1 MGALAF
7 LSGVALVQAQEDV
20 FKFCPE
26 STCGDCPVGLTSQGT
41 GFPNCVIYNSDDV
54 FPGLGFTGS
63 EGGGWKPYLDV
74 AQPDPNCKTLVK
86 SPAST
91 SEVGC
96 GYLIAAFSQ
105 PVCAVVELEL
115 SFMVQF
121 CCGIDECNE
130 AVGSS
135 SAFSAAD
142 FPASSSS
149 SLSTGKRIS
158 TLSGGVL
165 LKYPNG
171 TVIPPAEMGPP
182 PAVKKRSSPR
192 NSNSRVTRLRNRST
206 LHKRDCEEGSWN
218 QQEEYTRPADNTQI
232 VSRNA
237 VGPGT
242 IEITASRTQSYTT
255 SMNIGFADILS
266 FGLGF
271 EVQESFT
278 DSTAFSFTLEEGQS
292 GNVGF
297 TAFLRCTRGSGRCND
312 GDVEGEICTPLT
324 VEQGGQ
330 TILDGKYAVVI
341 DS

>member
-1 MGALAF
+1 MIGTKVLLKMGALAF
-7 LSGVALVQAQEDV
+7 LSGGALVQAQEDV

-41 GFPNCVIYNSDDV
+41 GFPNCVIYNSDDI
-54 FPGLGFTGS
+54 FPGLGFT
-63 EGGGWKPYLDV
+63 GWKPYLDV
-74 AQPDPNCKTLVK
+74 AQPDPNCKTVVK

-135 SAFSAAD
+135 SAFSAAE
-142 FPASSSS
+142 FPASSS
-149 SLSTGKRIS
+149 LSKRS

-171 TVIPPAEMGPP
+171 TAIPPAEMGPTP
-182 PAVKKRSSPR
+182 PTVKKRSSPR
-192 NSNSRVTRLRNRST
+192 NSNTRVTRLRSRST
-206 LHKRDCEEGSWN
+206 LHKRDCEQGSWN
-218 QQEEYTRPADNTQI
+218 QEGEYTRPADNTQI
-232 VSRNA
+232 VS
-237 VGPGT
+237 P
-242 IEITASRTQSYTT
+242 SRTQSFTT
-255 SMNIGFADILS
+255 SMDIGFADILS

-271 EVQESFT
+271 KVQESFT